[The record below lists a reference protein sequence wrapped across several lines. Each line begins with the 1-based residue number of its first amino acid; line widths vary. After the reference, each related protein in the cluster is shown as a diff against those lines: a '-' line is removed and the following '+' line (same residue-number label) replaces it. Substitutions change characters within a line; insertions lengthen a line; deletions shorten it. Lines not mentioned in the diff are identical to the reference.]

1 MEICNRQQLHRNTL
15 AWFGQYQ
22 GLCLSKASPG
32 PLQSLSNKN
41 WRGRRLGLAQYTLY
55 RLFSPVSPLILSPG
69 IKNQHTDYPDWPDM
83 DEEEERKGYYKLFR
97 DYWEKEIQHEHPV
110 PDLPLFCL
118 EDKYTQFSDYW
129 KRRLRFLIEA
139 TSKEKVAQN
148 VALVQFFP
156 YHTKKYKTIPKRIS
170 TDYLASQQYN
180 FHLVEKAIEREA
192 TIIMLRGKEQWCES
206 VPLLTEYKN
215 LSFTNSYLNTYLSKG
230 NLKNFDEIV
239 DKINAHIIAK

>member
-1 MEICNRQQLHRNTL
+1 MNNPWSEFLDNPKQDYLILNDDRIVVDCFNENAKEEYRIHTEIMPAPFMGNVLD
-15 AWFGQYQ
+15 
-22 GLCLSKASPG
+22 
-32 PLQSLSNKN
+32 
-41 WRGRRLGLAQYTLY
+41 
-55 RLFSPVSPLILSPG
+55 SPVLLLLLNPG
-69 IKNQHTDYPDWPDM
+69 F

>member
-1 MEICNRQQLHRNTL
+1 MTKIVKDTTFNTMNNPWSEFL
-15 AWFGQYQ
+15 DNPKQDYLILNDDRIVVDCFNENA
-22 GLCLSKASPG
+22 KEE
-32 PLQSLSNKN
+32 
-41 WRGRRLGLAQYTLY
+41 Y
-55 RLFSPVSPLILSPG
+55 RIHTKIMPAPFMGNVLDSPVLLLLLNPG
-69 IKNQHTDYPDWPDM
+69 F

-192 TIIMLRGKEQWCES
+192 TIIMLRGK
-206 VPLLTEYKN
+206 KN
-215 LSFTNSYLNTYLSKG
+215 GVKLFPY
-230 NLKNFDEIV
+230 
-239 DKINAHIIAK
+239 

>member
-1 MEICNRQQLHRNTL
+1 MTKIVKDTTFNTMNNPWSEFLDNPKQDYLILNDDRIVVDCFNENAKEEYRIHTEIMPAPFMGNVLD
-15 AWFGQYQ
+15 
-22 GLCLSKASPG
+22 
-32 PLQSLSNKN
+32 
-41 WRGRRLGLAQYTLY
+41 
-55 RLFSPVSPLILSPG
+55 SPVLLLLLNPG
-69 IKNQHTDYPDWPDM
+69 F